1 MTDTRLET
9 LTGDYDIDAALTRL
23 GFVARHAMV
32 TKVHGRF
39 TEFEGRAHLNLVEA
53 PRSWATVGIEAASIV
68 TGIEQRDAHLRS
80 GDFLD
85 VPHHPRIT
93 FESTEV
99 ARLNTNTLRVTGD
112 LTMRGVSRPLTL
124 DFTYSSPETDTG
136 GRTSLT
142 FLGSATLNRLDWGV
156 SWNSVIESGGVLVSE
171 KVVLDLQICV
181 ARTAAATDG
190 SSSA

>member
-1 MTDTRLET
+1 MTEMRLET
-9 LTGDYDIDAALTRL
+9 LTGDYDIDAARTRL

-39 TEFEGRAHLNLVEA
+39 TEFEGRAHLDLVEA
-53 PRSWATVGIEAASIV
+53 PRSWATVDIEAASIV

-93 FESTEV
+93 FESTAV
-99 ARLNTNTLRVTGD
+99 SRLNTNTLRVTGD
-112 LTMRGVSRPLTL
+112 LAMRGVSKPLTL
-124 DFTYSSPETDTG
+124 DFTYSSPETDPS
-136 GRTSLT
+136 GRTSLV
-142 FLGSATLNRLDWGV
+142 FLGSAALNRLDWGV

-171 KVVLDLQICV
+171 KVVLDLEVCV
-181 ARTAAATDG
+181 VRGLAG
-190 SSSA
+190 SGD